1 MDSIF
6 KRYELIK
13 FPDKK
18 FLIRKFTKRIKMI
31 NDTLYEEL
39 ELKNILNH
47 NIIINTNKN
56 NYLIKNIYYQEN
68 HSPVRINKNYIDI
81 IIHEYIIDSIKF
93 NCYNF
98 NNRIICDIYSN
109 SEQNTLDIKKYKF
122 ILSPINNIFKKY
134 ERIIS
139 KKIIVGIYGNLKN
152 NEDEFFSII
161 DLLKNKY
168 NKILY
173 KINENGDIELD
184 SCRLACIDLLLVYDP
199 NNLNKYKY
207 ICNKYIKNKRMK
219 IVQLDDEFIEN
230 IKGEYNG

>member
-1 MDSIF
+1 MNDIF
-6 KRYELIK
+6 KRYELIQ
-13 FPDKK
+13 FPNKK
-18 FLIRKFTKRIKMI
+18 FLTRKFTKRIKRI

-56 NYLIKNIYYQEN
+56 NYLIKNIYYQES
-68 HSPVRINKNYIDI
+68 HGPVRIHKDYIDI
-81 IIHEYIIDSIKF
+81 IIHEYIIDDIKF

-98 NNRIICDIYSN
+98 NNKFICDIYTN

-134 ERIIS
+134 EKMIS
-139 KKIIVGIYGNLKN
+139 KKIIVGIYGNLKD

-161 DLLKNKY
+161 DLLKKKY
-168 NKILY
+168 TKILY
-173 KINENGDIELD
+173 KINENGSIELD
-184 SCRLACIDLLLVYDP
+184 PCRLVCIDLLLVYDP

-207 ICNKYIKNKRMK
+207 ICNKYIKNKGMR
-219 IVQLDDEFIEN
+219 IIQLDDEFIEN